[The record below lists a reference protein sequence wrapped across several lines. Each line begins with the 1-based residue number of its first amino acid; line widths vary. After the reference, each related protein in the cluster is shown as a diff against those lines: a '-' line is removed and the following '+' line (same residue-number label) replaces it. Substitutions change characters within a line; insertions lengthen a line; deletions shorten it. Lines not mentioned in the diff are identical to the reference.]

1 MHMMSA
7 QCTCKQTDSGQIW
20 IMGSPL
26 FYSYKV
32 QYDREPEPRPQR
44 REDQSRIEKN
54 VPHASGNLVWGLQPS
69 ALGKAAAA
77 PAMKALECDL
87 ATEDL
92 KAQNV
97 LLPGG
102 VPFCKTNQ
110 NY

>member
-1 MHMMSA
+1 MQSRTEYESKRNARESLGDVINQSNLSNSQEILLCKMHMMSA

-54 VPHASGNLVWGLQPS
+54 VPHASGNLV
-69 ALGKAAAA
+69 
-77 PAMKALECDL
+77 
-87 ATEDL
+87 
-92 KAQNV
+92 
-97 LLPGG
+97 
-102 VPFCKTNQ
+102 
-110 NY
+110 